1 MYCVAYQ
8 VLQFAVDKLL
18 NPDSPNPLWMYGG
31 DKCRNDLAIKVASHE
46 LKGMQA
52 MFSCKVAN
60 LHFPLMC
67 SIDYKGFCVLA
78 ECKLRISEKTLQY
91 GSSDGGYT
99 VVNRNATLSAKM
111 NELARRL
118 FLAPHM
124 CGVREK
130 NVIACPA
137 DIEAHLGEDNRYWV
151 IDFARVFPPE
161 YPIEAFE
168 RGQTVAPRS
177 VFYNLLRPEFLVPPL
192 RCTSLVGMLITVV
205 F

>member
-1 MYCVAYQ
+1 MVWRVGRSTSVKAFSSRSGSQVFMYCVAYQ

-99 VVNRNATLSAKM
+99 VVNRNATLSS
-111 NELARRL
+111 L
-118 FLAPHM
+118 
-124 CGVREK
+124 
-130 NVIACPA
+130 
-137 DIEAHLGEDNRYWV
+137 
-151 IDFARVFPPE
+151 
-161 YPIEAFE
+161 
-168 RGQTVAPRS
+168 S
-177 VFYNLLRPEFLVPPL
+177 LVPCSNGRQTLPKAFKCIQNVAVL
-192 RCTSLVGMLITVV
+192 TRRKLSKCQ
-205 F
+205 